1 MIQLKGKY
9 NEATIFS
16 DKPEYKCFDQIK
28 EMLDCEPFK
37 NFKIRI
43 MPDYH
48 AGAGCVIGFTA
59 SNPTNIVPNI
69 IGVDIGCGVRAINI
83 GRNLTFGLKEL
94 DDIIRTHVPSGFD
107 VNDCIIKPVTINKL
121 IDGLRCREH
130 LKNVERLRHSLG
142 TLGGGNHFIELNYSG
157 WSGYWLVI
165 HTGSRNLGKQVAEYY
180 QDVARKDVGGVKDK
194 LKRALPYLPPEERE
208 GYIKQAKESM
218 KVPKGLEFLGND
230 VRGDYLRDMRLCQE
244 FASYNRELIGEEI
257 MNRLNLSPLEVIESV
272 HNYYDFGESIIRKG
286 AIAAYKDTKCIIPM
300 NMRDGSLICVG
311 KGNPEWNYS
320 APHGAGR
327 ILSRSAA
334 KSSFTLEE
342 YQEQMKGVFSTS
354 VDIHTIDE
362 CPMAY
367 KPMEEIVSQIGDTVR
382 IIDIIKPVYNFKA
395 SS

>member
-9 NEATIFS
+9 NEAIIFS

-28 EMLDCEPFK
+28 EMLDCDAFK
-37 NFKIRI
+37 DFKIRI

-69 IGVDIGCGVRAINI
+69 IGVDIGCGVRAINLGKEVNI
-83 GRNLTFGLKEL
+83 DLREL
-94 DDIIRTHVPSGFD
+94 DSIIRDYIPSGFD
-107 VNDCIIKPVTINKL
+107 VWNHPCHKKEVNDVIDRL
-121 IDGLRCREH
+121 ICLEH
-130 LKNVERLRHSLG
+130 LKNVERLRSSCG
-142 TLGGGNHFIELNYSG
+142 TLGGGNHFIELNYSDM
-157 WSGYWLVI
+157 SGYWLVI
-165 HTGSRNLGKQVAEYY
+165 HTGSRNLGKQVAEHY
-180 QDVARKDVGGVKDK
+180 QDIARKDVGGVKEK
-194 LKRALPYLPPEERE
+194 LKRALPYLFPEERE
-208 GYIKQAKESM
+208 DFIKQAKESM
-218 KVPKGLEFLGND
+218 KVPRGLEFLSNEGQI
-230 VRGDYLRDMRLCQE
+230 DYLRDMELCQI
-244 FASYNRELIGEEI
+244 FALYNRAMIGNIITGMLKLRPHEI
-257 MNRLNLSPLEVIESV
+257 IESV

-311 KGNPEWNYS
+311 KDNPEWNYS

-367 KPMEEIVSQIGDTVR
+367 KPMEEIISHIGDTVE

>member
-37 NFKIRI
+37 DFKIRI

-69 IGVDIGCGVRAINI
+69 IGVDIGCGVRAINLGKEVNI
-83 GRNLTFGLKEL
+83 DLREL
-94 DDIIRTHVPSGFD
+94 DSIIRDYIPSGFD
-107 VNDCIIKPVTINKL
+107 VWNRPCGKKEVNDVIDNL
-121 IDGLRCREH
+121 ICLEH
-130 LKNVERLRHSLG
+130 LKNIERLRSSVG
-142 TLGGGNHFIELNYSG
+142 TLGGGNHFIELNYSDQ
-157 WSGYWLVI
+157 SGYWLTI

-180 QDVARKDVGGVKDK
+180 QDIARKDIGGIK
-194 LKRALPYLPPEERE
+194 KRLRDSIHMLPPKERE
-208 GYIKQAKESM
+208 FYIKENMDKA
-218 KVPKGLEFLGND
+218 KVPRGLEYLGIAEQAN
-230 VRGDYLRDMRLCQE
+230 YLQDMEACQE
-244 FASYNRELIGEEI
+244 FAYYNREMIGGLITG
-257 MNRLNLSPLEVIESV
+257 MLKVKPHEVIESV
-272 HNYYDFGESIIRKG
+272 HNYFDFGERIIRKG
-286 AIAAYKDTKCIIPM
+286 AIAAYKDMKCIIPM

-311 KGNPEWNYS
+311 KDNPEWNYS

-367 KPMEEIVSQIGDTVR
+367 KPMEEIISHIGDTVE

>member
-9 NEATIFS
+9 NNAIIFS

-28 EMLDCEPFK
+28 EMLDCNAFK
-37 NFKIRI
+37 DFKIRI

-59 SNPTNIVPNI
+59 SNPYNIVPNI
-69 IGVDIGCGVRAINI
+69 IGVDIGCGVRAINLGKEVNI
-83 GRNLTFGLKEL
+83 DLREL
-94 DDIIRTHVPSGFD
+94 DSIIRDYIPSGFD
-107 VNDCIIKPVTINKL
+107 VWNRPCEKREVNYIIDNL
-121 IDGLRCREH
+121 ICLEH
-130 LKNVERLRHSLG
+130 LKNVERLRSSCG
-142 TLGGGNHFIELNYSG
+142 TLGGGNHFIELNYSDQ
-157 WSGYWLVI
+157 SGYWLVI

-180 QDVARKDVGGVKDK
+180 QDVARKDVGGVKEK
-194 LKRALPYLPPEERE
+194 LKLALTYLRPEERE
-208 GYIKQAKESM
+208 DYIKQAKESM
-218 KVPKGLEFLGND
+218 KVPRGLEFLGNE
-230 VRGDYLRDMRLCQE
+230 GQIDYLRDMEACQE
-244 FASYNRELIGEEI
+244 FAYYNREMIGSIIMGMLNVRPREI
-257 MNRLNLSPLEVIESV
+257 IESV
-272 HNYYDFGESIIRKG
+272 HNYYDFDKRIIRKG
-286 AIAAYKDTKCIIPM
+286 AIAAYKNMKCIIPM

-311 KGNPEWNYS
+311 KGNPEWNCS

-342 YQEQMKGVFSTS
+342 YQEQMKDVFSTS
-354 VDIHTIDE
+354 VSIHTIDE

-367 KPMEEIVSQIGDTVR
+367 KPMEEIMSQIGDTVE